1 MRQICS
7 WLLTLAL
14 VLGLC
19 ACGQNAEAAWQEQ
32 YDLGVRYLSEG
43 NYEEAIIAF
52 AAAIEIDPKRAE
64 AYIGLADVYIATE
77 DYDQARAVLEDAL
90 EQVDDPAAIREKLEE
105 VESLIQQA
113 GSPPEDGGPD
123 QPDAPEQPEGPGAG
137 DEEPPEGEEEEP
149 QPPEEPET
157 PPEEEPAQLPE
168 TYTAYQY
175 AVDLVDS
182 ATIWDVYKSMEGSP
196 DYDLE
201 ELTIGVYEGAAQY
214 LAYMTREDL
223 PGYQNFS
230 VSSQVIQGTPG
241 EWGNYST
248 QQLLTVSDRFPVSRV
263 TGRYSP
269 TGMPISPAF
278 GENLT
283 YDDII
288 RICGERGYSYTT
300 RTDGLA
306 YETYVE
312 IQVENGRTVAFAW
325 DGFGVEE
332 ISGVPVS
339 FVIW

>member
-201 ELTIGVYEGAAQY
+201 ELTIGVYEGAALY

>member
-1 MRQICS
+1 M
-7 WLLTLAL
+7 
-14 VLGLC
+14 
-19 ACGQNAEAAWQEQ
+19 
-32 YDLGVRYLSEG
+32 
-43 NYEEAIIAF
+43 
-52 AAAIEIDPKRAE
+52 
-64 AYIGLADVYIATE
+64 
-77 DYDQARAVLEDAL
+77 
-90 EQVDDPAAIREKLEE
+90 DDPAAIREKLEE

-201 ELTIGVYEGAAQY
+201 ELTIGVYEGAALY

>member
-1 MRQICS
+1 M
-7 WLLTLAL
+7 
-14 VLGLC
+14 
-19 ACGQNAEAAWQEQ
+19 
-32 YDLGVRYLSEG
+32 
-43 NYEEAIIAF
+43 
-52 AAAIEIDPKRAE
+52 
-64 AYIGLADVYIATE
+64 
-77 DYDQARAVLEDAL
+77 
-90 EQVDDPAAIREKLEE
+90 
-105 VESLIQQA
+105 
-113 GSPPEDGGPD
+113 
-123 QPDAPEQPEGPGAG
+123 
-137 DEEPPEGEEEEP
+137 
-149 QPPEEPET
+149 
-157 PPEEEPAQLPE
+157 
-168 TYTAYQY
+168 
-175 AVDLVDS
+175 
-182 ATIWDVYKSMEGSP
+182 
-196 DYDLE
+196 
-201 ELTIGVYEGAAQY
+201 
-214 LAYMTREDL
+214 
-223 PGYQNFS
+223 
-230 VSSQVIQGTPG
+230 IQGTPG

-248 QQLLTVSDRFPVSRV
+248 QQLLTVRDRSPVSRV